1 MHIKLTVKKAE
12 LRLSLKLKNRV
23 IKVYGEEQKVE
34 KKEAEKC
41 VPFYSA
47 APLA

>member
-1 MHIKLTVKKAE
+1 MHIKLTVKRAE

-34 KKEAEKC
+34 KKEAESVC
-41 VPFYSA
+41 LFIRMPH
-47 APLA
+47 